1 MFYTNIPHKWYL
13 CSPIVSCYI
22 HLSVF
27 GKDSH
32 CLMAVLCNDHVG
44 ERLPLRK
51 GGYVKSKPSKKHSA
65 LISKAVPENP
75 ICST

>member
-13 CSPIVSCYI
+13 CSPIVELLHS
-22 HLSVF
+22 SVF

-32 CLMAVLCNDHVG
+32 CLMAVLFNDQVG
-44 ERLPLRK
+44 ERLPLQK